1 MEITQKKK
9 IIHAIYI
16 GTLCSLAYLAV
27 YFVRNVLGTVTP
39 QMIENGFSEEY
50 IGRVSFVFMIVYGVG
65 QLINGAIGDKIKAKY
80 MISLGLLFAG
90 VTNFAFCKLLDI
102 SQTWAILIY
111 GLGGF
116 FLAMIYGPMTK
127 VVAEN
132 TEPLY
137 AMRCSLGYTLA
148 SFLGSPLAG
157 IVAAIVVWQLVF
169 DISSISMIVM
179 GIVCFVAFSVLEK
192 RGIVRYHQ
200 FDHLKQKGTGNIKV
214 LIERDIIKYTIVSI
228 VTGVIRTT
236 VVFWMPTYFTQHL
249 GYSPEQ
255 SAAIFSV
262 ATLVISASA
271 FVAVFVFELLKRDME
286 KSMLYFFIASAI
298 FFGLLYFVENPI
310 LNILCIVLA
319 ILTCNAATSYLFSFY
334 CPSLRDTGMVSSAT
348 GFIDFVSYA
357 AAAVSSILFANA
369 VSDIGWGNLILVW
382 CALMVV
388 GILICL
394 PRKKGQYRLEME
406 KKM

>member
-1 MEITQKKK
+1 MTQKKK
-9 IIHAIYI
+9 VIHAFYL
-16 GTLCSLAYLAV
+16 GTLCSMAYLAV

-50 IGRVSFVFMIVYGVG
+50 IGRVSFIFMIVYGVG
-65 QLINGAIGDKIKAKY
+65 QLINGTIGDKIKAKY
-80 MISLGLLFAG
+80 MISFGLLFAG
-90 VTNFAFCKLLDI
+90 IANFAFCRMLDV
-102 SQTWAILIY
+102 SQTGAMLVY
-111 GLGGF
+111 GLVGF

-137 AMRCSLGYTLA
+137 AMRCSLGYTLS

-157 IVAAIVVWQLVF
+157 VVAAVVVWQLVF
-169 DISSISMIVM
+169 DLSSLSLIVM
-179 GIVCFVAFSVLEK
+179 GLVCFAFFTIFEK
-192 RGIVRYHQ
+192 QGIIRYHQ
-200 FDHLKQKGTGNIKV
+200 FDHLKQKGTGNIRV

-236 VVFWMPTYFTQHL
+236 VVFWMPTYFTQYL
-249 GYSPEQ
+249 GYSPDQ

-262 ATLVISASA
+262 ATLLISASA
-271 FVAVFVFELLKRDME
+271 FIAVFVFELLKRNME
-286 KSMLYFFIASAI
+286 RSMLYFFIASAV
-298 FFGLLYFVENPI
+298 FFGLLYFIKNPI
-310 LNILCIVLA
+310 LNILCMVMA
-319 ILTCNAATSYLFSFY
+319 ILASNAATSYLFSFY

-357 AAAVSSILFANA
+357 AAAISSILFANA

-388 GILICL
+388 GVIICL
-394 PRKKGQYRLEME
+394 PRKKGQYSLEM
-406 KKM
+406 KKDLQ